1 MAIIKANYTQKGR
14 AAKASVRYIENRPS
28 KSGTRIP
35 RTLFNADG
43 QVSRGDAYAMIDQ
56 AAQGN
61 YFFRVVISP
70 DPQRED
76 SDQNLALRELTEK
89 AIQSLEERLQRP
101 LAWVAT
107 IHADHT
113 DHRHI
118 HTLVIVP
125 QRLQV
130 PDFNRMRR
138 AATEEAL
145 AQRQQLELTKEVRE
159 QSKELGDEVGLS
171 W

>member
-28 KSGTRIP
+28 RSGTRIP

-43 QVSRGDAYAMIDQ
+43 QVLRGDAYAMIDQ
-56 AAQGN
+56 ATKGS
-61 YFFRVVISP
+61 YFFRLVISP
-70 DPQRED
+70 DPQHED
-76 SDQNLALRELTEK
+76 SDQNLALRELSEK
-89 AIQSLEERLQRP
+89 VVASLEERFQRP

-107 IHADHT
+107 VHADHT

-118 HTLVIVP
+118 HALVIVP
-125 QRLQV
+125 KRLQV
-130 PDFNRMRR
+130 PDFNRMRS

-145 AQRQQLELTKEVRE
+145 AQRRHLELTRAVRE
-159 QSKELGDEVGLS
+159 QSQERGDEVGLS

>member
-28 KSGTRIP
+28 RSGTRIP

-43 QVSRGDAYAMIDQ
+43 QVSRSDAYAMIDQ
-56 AAQGN
+56 AAKGS

-76 SDQNLALRELTEK
+76 SDQNLALRELAEK
-89 AIQSLEERLQRP
+89 AIQSLEERFQRP

-118 HTLVIVP
+118 HALVIVP

-130 PDFNRMRR
+130 PDFNRMRS

-145 AQRQQLELTKEVRE
+145 AQRRQLELTREARE
-159 QSKELGDEVGLS
+159 QSQEQSESLGLS